1 MYAGMLFANVCWAM
15 GIIGTKVA
23 LRSMPAA
30 AFAEVRALGAA
41 ALFSTLLLLWQGQR
55 FPAHLKVNDWIALA
69 GLAASGISFSHIL
82 YCAGIARTSVVHTG
96 LIAALGP
103 AMVLV
108 ISCLLRIERLT
119 GLRAIGILLSFGG
132 AASLAMSKA
141 GSGKGAEFS
150 GDMMV
155 LASVVFAALYAIL
168 LKRSAHRFDLLTLN
182 VGVFGLGA
190 VFLLPVGAQA
200 SLSVRWIAVPGL
212 AWAGLLFV
220 IVMGS
225 VVGYMIIVKAMAE
238 LNPSQVQVFMYLQPV
253 MATAMGV
260 LWMGE
265 TLPAGVLL
273 GGIMIILGVFL
284 VAR

>member
-1 MYAGMLFANVCWAM
+1 MTERHSEKAFRQVGQSSGAGLEEEPSDAAAPTPEEETRSGGRRPNTESYKPTVAGKQRGKLWLMHAGMLFANVCWAM

-41 ALFSTLLLLWQGQR
+41 ALFLTLLLLWQGQR
-55 FPAHLKVNDWIALA
+55 FPAQLKVNDWIALA

-141 GSGKGAEFS
+141 GLGQGRGILWGYDGACV
-150 GDMMV
+150 GRV
-155 LASVVFAALYAIL
+155 CGPLRHIAKAI
-168 LKRSAHRFDLLTLN
+168 RA
-182 VGVFGLGA
+182 
-190 VFLLPVGAQA
+190 P
-200 SLSVRWIAVPGL
+200 I
-212 AWAGLLFV
+212 
-220 IVMGS
+220 
-225 VVGYMIIVKAMAE
+225 
-238 LNPSQVQVFMYLQPV
+238 
-253 MATAMGV
+253 
-260 LWMGE
+260 
-265 TLPAGVLL
+265 
-273 GGIMIILGVFL
+273 
-284 VAR
+284 